1 MPKIRP
7 TTQTTACCDPL
18 IYNFTMSGT
27 CASSINNIADVA
39 NFFNVPAEWI
49 TFFEKVGGEVRFHI
63 DRDFDMSS
71 CIIGAGCSI
80 NDIHG
85 HIKKLK
91 GVPTPEMTTS
101 VSSLN
106 NFAKNAC
113 NNSAPQSILINGS
126 DLGAG
131 NRTVSVT
138 TGWQLS
144 LDGTTWTSS
153 VNIAPINGNI
163 VNKQVFVRMTG
174 TSTSGT
180 LTAGIAPSVSLS
192 GSITTPQ
199 LSLTPNALTF
209 RKTNPNASFSQK
221 IQVSGVDLDNDVVI
235 SNASSGIGL
244 TNTLEFSLN
253 LTTWSETITIP
264 KPANG
269 ILPATDIHV
278 RIPKRSQANY
288 PSLPQDEEFV
298 EFADTSSI
306 TVQTQDCLG
315 APIQEDSNA
324 DVVFESINLFVFK
337 NTTGLNVPTLADF
350 ASMIGQAIN
359 SGVVNNL
366 ATSPFTHIY
375 FDNQNYNMNAG
386 REFMNNS
393 TLSYPASGLTHS
405 DNLILVKSQAEV
417 ISDTTYSTQTQ
428 LAEVFLPKLIRISG
442 ASTFSGCSILSKVV
456 FGTPLTNLGATNG
469 DDNIFNGCA
478 NIQEITIP
486 NALSTDGD
494 IGIAQTTNPL
504 LILNLL

>member
-18 IYNFTMSGT
+18 IYNFTMDGT
-27 CASSINNIADVA
+27 CASSINNISDVA
-39 NFFNVPAEWI
+39 SFFNVPTEWI
-49 TFFEKVGGEVRFHI
+49 TFFEKVGGQVRFHI

-91 GVPTPEMTTS
+91 GVPTPEMTTN

-113 NNSAPQSILINGS
+113 NNSAPQSILVNGS

-138 TGWQLS
+138 TGWEVS
-144 LDGTTWTSS
+144 LDGTTWASS
-153 VNIAPINGNI
+153 VNILPINGNI

-174 TSTSGT
+174 TSTTGT
-180 LTAGIAPSVSLS
+180 LTAGIAPTVNLS

-199 LSLTPNALTF
+199 VSITPVSLDI
-209 RKTNPNASFSQK
+209 RKSNPNESTSQTM
-221 IQVSGVDLDNDVVI
+221 QVSGVDLDDDVVVSATSI
-235 SNASSGIGL
+235 TGGI
-244 TNTLEFSLN
+244 TNVLEFSLN
-253 LTTWSETITIP
+253 GTTWSESVTIP

-269 ILPATDIHV
+269 TLPSTNVFV

-288 PSLPQDEEFV
+288 PILAQDSEFI
-298 EFADTSSI
+298 EFLENA
-306 TVQTQDCLG
+306 TVSAVTNDCL
-315 APIQEDSNA
+315 ATPVQDDSSV
-324 DVVFESINLFVFK
+324 DVLFESINLFIFK

-350 ASMIGQAIN
+350 ASIIGQTI
-359 SGVVNNL
+359 SGGIVQSL
-366 ATSPFTHIY
+366 AGSPFTHIY
-375 FDNQNYNMNAG
+375 FDNQNYD
-386 REFMNNS
+386 MNNSGEFTNSS

-405 DNLILVKSQAEV
+405 DNLVFVKSQVEILDAVTFAE
-417 ISDTTYSTQTQ
+417 QTQ
-428 LAEVFLPKLIRISG
+428 LAEVYLEKLVRSRRE
-442 ASTFSGCSILSKVV
+442 TFTNCSNLSKVV
-456 FGTPLTNLGATNG
+456 FGTPLTNLGSTTG
-469 DDNIFNGCA
+469 DDNIFTGCT
-478 NIQEITIP
+478 NIFEITIP
-486 NALSTDGD
+486 SALSTDGD
-494 IGIAQTTNPL
+494 ITAAQTINPL